1 MAYSFGGGINPQ
13 LGAIDYSPILRG
25 AQQYAQ
31 STAAGSAAIGQ
42 GIGNAL
48 ASIGQGVQG
57 YYQKKEQKQMEEQAA
72 ATFQTMAKENP
83 EFARYLGIQDLEDKA
98 LVKSVI
104 KSLGGPAQAIA
115 AAKQIEKFKTDQQSA
130 AVANFLSQGQ
140 GQMPSM
146 IDRRK
151 FSPQAL
157 QQGES
162 AYLQNAL
169 LKSEINKNMREKQ
182 VAQPV
187 IMTPSEVKSLRDQGM
202 DFDATPLSNGNFAVT
217 KVSAFAPQA
226 QTNVNVAPGE
236 GAYSKT
242 IGEET
247 AKADTAAY
255 DAASKAVKSI
265 PRIQQTIKLVD
276 EGKATTGVLSGVI
289 TDLNRIRTKFLKDI
303 EAGKAVEDTQV
314 LNALLG
320 SRVFEQI
327 QSLGIGAR
335 GLDTPAEREF
345 LREVMTGTTQLE
357 PGTIK
362 RLAELSLA
370 KESQAIQSFNERVSA
385 GELDRF
391 FEGTKRTKKLFD
403 VPQIQAPSVGRTR
416 RYNPTTG
423 KLE

>member
-42 GIGNAL
+42 GIGSAL

-57 YYQKKEQKQMEEQAA
+57 YYEKKEQKKMEEQAA
-72 ATFQTMAKENP
+72 STFQTMAKENP
-83 EFARYLGIQDLEDKA
+83 EFARYLGIQDINDKA

-104 KSLGGPAQAIA
+104 KSLGGPAGAIA
-115 AAKQIEKFKTDQQSA
+115 AAKQIEKFKTDQQA
-130 AVANFLSQGQ
+130 ASVANFLAQGQ
-140 GQMPSM
+140 GTMPSV
-146 IDRRK
+146 IDQRK

-157 QQGES
+157 QQGEA

-169 LKSEINKNMREKQ
+169 TKSEIAKNMREKQ
-182 VAQPV
+182 SAQPV
-187 IMTPSEVKSLRDQGM
+187 KMTASEVKSLRDQGM
-202 DFDATPLSNGNFAVT
+202 DFDAMPLPGGNFAVT
-217 KVSAFAPQA
+217 KVSAFAPA
-226 QTNVNVAPGE
+226 ASTNVNVAPGE

-242 IGEET
+242 LGEEA
-247 AKADTAAY
+247 AKSDTAAF
-255 DAASKAVKSI
+255 DAAQKAVKSI
-265 PRIQQTIKLVD
+265 PKLQDTIKLID
-276 EGKATTGVLSGVI
+276 EGKATTGVLSSVI
-289 TDLNRIRTKFLKDI
+289 TDLNRIRTKFLKDKD
-303 EAGKAVEDTQV
+303 AGKVVEDTQI

-327 QSLGIGAR
+327 QALGIGAR

-345 LREVMTGTTQLE
+345 LREVMTGTTNLE
-357 PGTIK
+357 AGALK
-362 RLAELSLA
+362 RLAEMSLQ
-370 KESQAIQSFNERVSA
+370 KEVQAIQSLNERIQA

-403 VPQIQAPSVGRTR
+403 VPSIQAPAAGRIR
-416 RYNPTTG
+416 RYNPATG